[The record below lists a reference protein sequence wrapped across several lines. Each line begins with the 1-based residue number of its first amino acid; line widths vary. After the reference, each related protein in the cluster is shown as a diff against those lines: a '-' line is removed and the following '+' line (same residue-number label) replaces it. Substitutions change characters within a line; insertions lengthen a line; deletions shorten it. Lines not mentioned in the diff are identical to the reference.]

1 MTVAHLRAT
10 RFAVIMT
17 VVMAAPSVT
26 DSLADLDSGV
36 LLGTGGKA
44 LRLSVITDPNKFER
58 LQPEWDAVIG
68 RDPNATVFQTWEW
81 QYTWWR
87 HFGRGKKP
95 FILLMSSDSDGSPCA
110 IAPLILKPY
119 ASRPLREL
127 AFMGLGV
134 SDYLDIVSLP
144 AYREKAAARA
154 FEQIESSATAWDI
167 VDLHQV
173 RAGSLVDQ
181 AGLNG
186 TGDCRREVVDHEVCP
201 VVELSASWDEYKA
214 SLGKSLR
221 FNIGYYE
228 RSLRK
233 QYDVEIGLAT
243 AESLDAEMDS
253 LFRLHTQRWR
263 SRKLPGVLSGSRIQA
278 FHKEAARRFVDRGW
292 LRLYYLKLDGVT
304 RASLYCFAFS
314 DSVYYYLGGFDPELS
329 KYGPGTIL
337 TARAIRDAIEDGRSR
352 FDLLRG
358 CEDYKLRW
366 KPDLRMNSRILI
378 QKPGVRSGLAR
389 GMHNVEM
396 RVEHA
401 YKLRMNQTPGP
412 DLTVSGS
419 VRTKNES
426 A

>member
-1 MTVAHLRAT
+1 MAN
-10 RFAVIMT
+10 
-17 VVMAAPSVT
+17 VMAAPSVT

-36 LLGTGGKA
+36 LLGTEGGA
-44 LRLSVITDPNKFER
+44 LRLSEVTDPNDFER
-58 LQPEWDAVIG
+58 LRPQWDAVIQC
-68 RDPNATVFQTWEW
+68 DPKATMFQTWDW

-95 FILLMSSDSDGSPCA
+95 FILLMSDNVDGAPCA

-134 SDYLDIVSLP
+134 SDYLDITCLP
-144 AYREKAAARA
+144 GQREEAVARM
-154 FEQIESSATAWDI
+154 FEHIESSAGAWDI

-173 RAGSLVDQ
+173 RAGILVNR
-181 AGLNG
+181 AGLRE
-186 TGDCRREVVDHEVCP
+186 TAVFRREVVDHEVCP
-201 VVELSASWDEYKA
+201 VVDLPASWDEYKA
-214 SLGKSLR
+214 TLGKSLR

-243 AESLDAEMDS
+243 AENLDAEMDS

-263 SRKLPGVLSGSRIQA
+263 SRKLPGVLSGKRIQA
-278 FHKEAARRFVDRGW
+278 FHREAAGRFMDRGW
-292 LRLYYLKLDGVT
+292 LRLYYLKLNGVT
-304 RASLYCFAFS
+304 RASLYCFAFG

-337 TARAIRDAIEDGRSR
+337 TGRAIRDAIEDGRSR

-366 KPDLRMNSRILI
+366 KPELRMNSRILI
-378 QKPGVRSGLAR
+378 QKPGLRSGLAR
-389 GMHNVEM
+389 GMHGVEM
-396 RVEHA
+396 CVEHA
-401 YKLRMNQTPGP
+401 YKKRMNQTPDPG
-412 DLTVSGS
+412 LIVLGS
-419 VRTKNES
+419 VRTDNES